1 MLTNTVAP
9 RHIEAVGVGLDIAA
23 EMLVTAGDNTAG
35 FRPRR
40 PSPRG
45 ATPAPSQAGSAKTNG
60 RHRLNR
66 GRNRQATAALYR
78 AAVRRGHGQITH
90 RSRRSWV
97 DGADTGRGEEPT

>member
-35 FRPRR
+35 FPPRR

-45 ATPAPSQAGSAKTNG
+45 ATPARSQAGSGKTNG
-60 RHRLNR
+60 
-66 GRNRQATAALYR
+66 GTASTAAGKPPPPYL
-78 AAVRRGHGQITH
+78 AAVRRGH
-90 RSRRSWV
+90 
-97 DGADTGRGEEPT
+97 